1 MCACVCDVRLPRKLQ
16 RRTLKQPY
24 PPLLFLLP
32 KTPLG
37 VARFTSDMEAKNG
50 AEGPSNWALGSG
62 SRGVSLMWPQGP
74 SYFVPSSS
82 FVNLN
87 FSIVNMKRTITI
99 SRKSSGVEVCLVF
112 LGNLGPQQILHQ
124 ATLLS
129 YGPFLGYGH
138 SAPISP
144 AYDVLP
150 PCHHP
155 PPAPRHGFFTL
166 LEPRTP
172 FTVCRSR

>member
-1 MCACVCDVRLPRKLQ
+1 
-16 RRTLKQPY
+16 
-24 PPLLFLLP
+24 
-32 KTPLG
+32 
-37 VARFTSDMEAKNG
+37 
-50 AEGPSNWALGSG
+50 
-62 SRGVSLMWPQGP
+62 MWPQGP

-87 FSIVNMKRTITI
+87 FSTVNMKRTITI
-99 SRKSSGVEVCLVF
+99 SRKPSGVEVCLVF

-124 ATLLS
+124 ATLPS

-138 SAPISP
+138 SAPIGP

-155 PPAPRHGFFTL
+155 PPAPRHGLFTL
-166 LEPRTP
+166 SHGLLSQSAEAGGLIFRCSEVIGVVKE
-172 FTVCRSR
+172 TVCF